1 MAISPVVAGALKRAA
16 LAAFIA
22 GLTVFM
28 DELRKGEERQRTR
41 EQKR

>member
-22 GLTVFM
+22 GLTVFL
-28 DELRKGEERQRTR
+28 DELRKGDERQRKLER
-41 EQKR
+41 K